1 MLAVLGLIFGIV
13 VGVLIDPTVP
23 TWLQPFLPVAVVAGL
38 DALLGAGRAWLEG
51 TFQDRVFVMSFFWNV
66 VVACLLVFLGTQLGV
81 GSAMTTAVV
90 VVLGIR
96 IFSNTASIRRLILTA
111 GAGARPRK
119 RAKRLPGPRRVKRGR
134 RHSTT
139 PR

>member
-23 TWLQPFLPVAVVAGL
+23 TSLQPFLPVAVVAGL

-51 TFQDRVFVMSFFWNV
+51 TFRDRVFVMSFFWNV

-96 IFSNTASIRRLILTA
+96 IFSNTASIRRLIFKA
-111 GAGARPRK
+111 
-119 RAKRLPGPRRVKRGR
+119 
-134 RHSTT
+134 
-139 PR
+139 

>member
-66 VVACLLVFLGTQLGV
+66 VVA

-96 IFSNTASIRRLILTA
+96 IFSNTASIRRLIFKA
-111 GAGARPRK
+111 
-119 RAKRLPGPRRVKRGR
+119 
-134 RHSTT
+134 
-139 PR
+139 

>member
-51 TFQDRVFVMSFFWNV
+51 TFQDRVFVMS
-66 VVACLLVFLGTQLGV
+66 LGTQLGV

-96 IFSNTASIRRLILTA
+96 IFSNTASIRRLIFKA
-111 GAGARPRK
+111 
-119 RAKRLPGPRRVKRGR
+119 
-134 RHSTT
+134 
-139 PR
+139 

>member
-13 VGVLIDPTVP
+13 VRVLIDPTVP

-51 TFQDRVFVMSFFWNV
+51 TFRDRVFVMSFFWNV

-96 IFSNTASIRRLILTA
+96 IFSNTASIRRLIFKA
-111 GAGARPRK
+111 
-119 RAKRLPGPRRVKRGR
+119 
-134 RHSTT
+134 
-139 PR
+139 

>member
-1 MLAVLGLIFGIV
+1 MLAVLGLIFAIV

-96 IFSNTASIRRLILTA
+96 IFSNTASIRRLIFKA
-111 GAGARPRK
+111 
-119 RAKRLPGPRRVKRGR
+119 
-134 RHSTT
+134 
-139 PR
+139 

>member
-1 MLAVLGLIFGIV
+1 MLAIIGLALGIIIGIV
-13 VGVLIDPTVP
+13 VDPTVP

-51 TFQDRVFVMSFFWNV
+51 AFHDRVFVLSFFWNV
-66 VVACLLVFLGTQLGV
+66 VVACLLVFLGGQLGV

-96 IFSNTASIRRLILTA
+96 IFSNTASIRRLLFKA
-111 GAGARPRK
+111 
-119 RAKRLPGPRRVKRGR
+119 
-134 RHSTT
+134 
-139 PR
+139 